1 MVFNVLAQNL
11 DDHVKNISF
20 LMAEDGTWRLSP
32 AYDLV
37 WCSLQHPTFARGHQ
51 MTVAGRALEITGTL
65 MKDLAKQYSITKPN
79 EVIEEV
85 IEALSGFE
93 DLAKKYGVKELF
105 TDKYNQVSQALVE
118 SRKLA
123 SR

>member
-1 MVFNVLAQNL
+1 
-11 DDHVKNISF
+11 
-20 LMAEDGTWRLSP
+20 
-32 AYDLV
+32 
-37 WCSLQHPTFARGHQ
+37 
-51 MTVAGRALEITGTL
+51 MTVAGRSLEITGTL

-118 SRKLA
+118 NRKLA